1 MDSWQKSPYFKSR
14 GANQAGKSTKYV
26 MWTLKGIV
34 WKSGGQ
40 TEGME
45 LGLWNFH
52 PFFVTCIPKFRFLKF
67 LKKCPQKKL
76 LKKNPKIL
84 IIFFSKMR
92 SAKILSMALPFE
104 IERSNFMCVQRKGR
118 CKFSHFHFFQI
129 PYHFCARNS
138 QSSVIFKSA
147 NFGHVSNRL
156 LMLKIAYAKKKNEGF
171 DLLRNDL
178 LYRKN
183 ISRSFLSQKNR
194 PKNVRP

>member
-1 MDSWQKSPYFKSR
+1 MKFS
-14 GANQAGKSTKYV
+14 
-26 MWTLKGIV
+26 
-34 WKSGGQ
+34 
-40 TEGME
+40 
-45 LGLWNFH
+45 
-52 PFFVTCIPKFRFLKF
+52 PFFRHVHSEIPVSQIFEKV
-67 LKKCPQKKL
+67 PQKKVI
-76 LKKNPKIL
+76 KKKKKIL

-194 PKNVRP
+194 PKNVHP